1 MRPHRAPRPGRA
13 SQVVSFDRLIDG
25 LWATTCPPMPLSL
38 TAAALSALQTF
49 LRYPE
54 LAQKHHS
61 APHAYGALRRKL
73 EHAMTFTPAEIDRTM
88 AEIRQPWDDAD
99 SACPALPGRIYEKA
113 GRDTH
118 KHPKKQMAGPPMEY
132 DDPDWKFAPT
142 DNELPL
148 QTAEQEREWLHHL
161 QTALQEIVP
170 AKKWNITRRPL
181 PLPMAPPI
189 QGAEHRVE
197 GSTLR
202 SRLWI
207 TPPPCQFYIVG
218 DGSKD
223 ENQITPWQQAVA
235 LVLKRVGNVQIDY
248 EWAAVIGP
256 RPTIWAHVKGLAS
269 PASVAHLNLAPM
281 ELTGMVDTPG
291 LQPRRRPRDR
301 AAAAQDGQATPRHPA
316 PC

>member
-1 MRPHRAPRPGRA
+1 
-13 SQVVSFDRLIDG
+13 
-25 LWATTCPPMPLSL
+25 
-38 TAAALSALQTF
+38 
-49 LRYPE
+49 
-54 LAQKHHS
+54 
-61 APHAYGALRRKL
+61 
-73 EHAMTFTPAEIDRTM
+73 M

-161 QTALQEIVP
+161 QTALQESSPRRSGTSPGGHFRYRWPRQYKARNTALKDQRSAAGCGLRRLP
-170 AKKWNITRRPL
+170 AS
-181 PLPMAPPI
+181 
-189 QGAEHRVE
+189 
-197 GSTLR
+197 ST
-202 SRLWI
+202 SW
-207 TPPPCQFYIVG
+207 
-218 DGSKD
+218 KD

-235 LVLKRVGNVQIDY
+235 LALKRVGNVQIDY

-269 PASVAHLNLAPM
+269 PASVAHLNLAPGGIRYV
-281 ELTGMVDTPG
+281 EYTETRPPTFHGRSVIVSEPAIVRSTSTGFSIDAA
-291 LQPRRRPRDR
+291 RR
-301 AAAAQDGQATPRHPA
+301 AAARDLHGSARSSP
-316 PC
+316 

>member
-1 MRPHRAPRPGRA
+1 
-13 SQVVSFDRLIDG
+13 
-25 LWATTCPPMPLSL
+25 
-38 TAAALSALQTF
+38 
-49 LRYPE
+49 
-54 LAQKHHS
+54 
-61 APHAYGALRRKL
+61 
-73 EHAMTFTPAEIDRTM
+73 M

-269 PASVAHLNLAPM
+269 PASVAHLNPAPGGTRYV
-281 ELTGMVDTPG
+281 EYTETRPPTFHGRSVIASEPAIVRSTSTGFSIDAA
-291 LQPRRRPRDR
+291 RR
-301 AAAAQDGQATPRHPA
+301 AAARDLHGSARSSP
-316 PC
+316 